1 MILSAKIDYRHNIN
15 FKLQKNN
22 QILFEMQASLVRL
35 DWLKLYKALQR
46 AGREFPQYSYRH
58 FTRRRVR
65 DYFEKYRT
73 QTLGEERLGELYEVK
88 HYCHLSTKVID

>member
-1 MILSAKIDYRHNIN
+1 MLFYNYHS
-15 FKLQKNN
+15 LQ
-22 QILFEMQASLVRL
+22 
-35 DWLKLYKALQR
+35 
-46 AGREFPQYSYRH
+46 FPQYSYRH

-88 HYCHLSTKVID
+88 HNTVT